1 MKKVFT
7 LFCALM
13 VCVLFSGVANAQ
25 SPVVFHT
32 SDAPTE
38 TGWGANTYWYYITLK
53 GKVISSSVGDSD
65 GFKMESTT
73 TTSGDEAMWCVVGD
87 ATNGYRF
94 YNKKAGFNKVLG
106 LSNVAGTYP
115 QDNYGASRAKMYDA
129 TTTHSIASTGTG
141 TNFGF
146 ELQNGTEYYVK
157 LKGSD
162 HRYLN
167 DRTYLAYWDVRDALG
182 NDGSRMKF
190 YAVDYNSEYASAL
203 AAAENLIS
211 NKNGLEA
218 TCTASDKE
226 FLFGQQ
232 AISTLSKA
240 LEVIKKPKNE
250 AEAETAIAS
259 INQAKSTFLNSENL
273 PKVGSK
279 VIFRNNY
286 NNFYLSGSGVDML
299 AQTAY
304 DKRGYLYGLP
314 SKSLNSVWILE
325 KGSAERTFKLKNY
338 VTGFYAC
345 GYPEGGAY
353 GYTQDVN
360 SGSDYF
366 ISSAGR
372 ADGSCSIGGSLE
384 KDNWMQ
390 CNYGDVATIEAPS
403 LKQLYG
409 GGALWGAGRWTM
421 TYATDEDLK
430 LSMNL
435 DDINASGFSAFSSIT
450 SDGAYIE
457 AKTAFAQNPTAEN
470 NAALLKVAKD
480 KLCNTY
486 LRFKASNKSDAKMYN
501 MSISGNAAKGSET
514 TTTGKNDIS
523 NIWQLKI
530 SGTGFKLYN
539 VNHKK
544 WLSVLNEAKP
554 GGSVDPEMKDNENEG
569 SKYTINYSAGANF
582 SFIDSNGKWMQIEDD
597 GRINWWSGSQHLTSS
612 TTWKFSEAEDI
623 TIALHKAADNKS
635 YASVYLPFSVNRVTG
650 ARAYVAKDPETTTVT
665 FSETEECVKAQNG
678 FLLIS
683 EAGEAA
689 TATLN
694 IGESSMTSA
703 MVGTLIDLTL
713 NDADKAKY
721 RVFGQK
727 KGDENVIGFF
737 KPSAALNKISAN
749 RAFFTNATGGA
760 LRLNF
765 DGMVSGIETTE
776 LNNAL
781 NNNAP
786 IYDLS
791 GRRVMNAVKGGLYIQ
806 NGRKFIVK

>member
-32 SDAPTE
+32 SDAPTA

-53 GKVISSSVGDSD
+53 DKVISSSVGDSD

-73 TTSGDEAMWCVVGD
+73 TKSGDEAMWCVVGD

-94 YNKKAGFNKVLG
+94 YNKKAGFDKVLG
-106 LSNVAGTYP
+106 LSNVEGTGN
-115 QDNYGASRAKMYDA
+115 DNNYGASRAKMYDA
-129 TTTHSIASTGTG
+129 TTSHSTASTGTG

-157 LKGSD
+157 LKGTD
-162 HRYLN
+162 YRYLN
-167 DRTYLAYWDVRDALG
+167 DRTHLAYWNVRDALG

-211 NKNGLEA
+211 NKNGLQA
-218 TCTASDKE
+218 TYTATDKD

-232 AISTLSKA
+232 AFSTLSKA
-240 LEVIKKPKNE
+240 LEVIEKPKTE

-273 PKVGSK
+273 PAVGSK
-279 VIFRNNY
+279 VIFKNNY

-345 GYPEGGAY
+345 GYPEGGRY
-353 GYTQDVN
+353 GYTQDAN

-366 ISSAGR
+366 ISSAGGF
-372 ADGSCSIGGSLE
+372 DGSCSIGGSLE
-384 KDNWMQ
+384 SNNWMQ
-390 CNYGDVATIEAPS
+390 CNYGNVANVNAPS
-403 LKQLYG
+403 FKQLYG

-435 DDINASGFSAFSSIT
+435 DDIDASGFSAFPFIT
-450 SDGAYIE
+450 SDGAYVE

-470 NAALLKVAKD
+470 YAALLKVAKD

-486 LRFKASNKSDAKMYN
+486 LRFKASNDNSEAKMFN
-501 MSISGNAAKGSET
+501 MSISGNAAKGSKT
-514 TTTGKNDIS
+514 TTTEKNDIS

-569 SKYTINYSAGANF
+569 SKYTINYSAGNF
-582 SFIDSNGKWMQIEDD
+582 SFIDSNGKWMQIEND
-597 GRINWWSGSQHLTSS
+597 GRINWWSGSQYLNNS

-623 TIALHKAADNKS
+623 TIALHTAADAKS
-635 YASVYLPFSVNRVTG
+635 YASVYLPFSVSSVTG
-650 ARAYVAKDPETTTVT
+650 AKAYVAKDPETTMVT
-665 FSETEECVKAQNG
+665 FSETAEGVKAQNG

-683 EAGEAA
+683 EAGEA

-694 IGESSMTSA
+694 IGESNITSA
-703 MVGTLIDLTL
+703 MGGTLLDLTL
-713 NDADKAKY
+713 NEADKAQY

-727 KGDENVIGFF
+727 KSDETVIGFF
-737 KPSAALNKISAN
+737 KPSATLNTISAN
-749 RAFFTNATGGA
+749 RAFFTNATGEA

-765 DGMVSGIETTE
+765 DGVISGIETTE